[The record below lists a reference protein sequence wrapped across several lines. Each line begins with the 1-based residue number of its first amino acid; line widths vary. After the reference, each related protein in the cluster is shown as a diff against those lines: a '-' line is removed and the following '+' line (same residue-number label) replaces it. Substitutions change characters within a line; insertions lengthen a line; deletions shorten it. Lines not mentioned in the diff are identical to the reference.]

1 MYQTYFLFGV
11 HTNFREYEETISY
24 IREEVQQVPPIVYPQ
39 NSKPVGIIKSQ
50 AKKAARALA
59 EHALNHGDPTDWPT
73 YNNLE
78 LQQHPAVIVCYCA
91 YRVAYICEQPFRDLR
106 ARDFCVQ
113 VKAEYLKL
121 HRINRKHS
129 VQAAIEV

>member
-11 HTNFREYEETISY
+11 HTNYQEYEDAITF
-24 IREEVQQVPPIVYPQ
+24 IREEVQQVPPIIYPV
-39 NSKPVGIIKSQ
+39 NAKPVGIIKSQ

-59 EHALNHGDPTDWPT
+59 EQALNQGDPTDWPT
-73 YNNLE
+73 YDNYE

-91 YRVAYICEQPFRDLR
+91 YRAAYICAQPFRDLR

-121 HRINRKHS
+121 HRFNHRRS
-129 VQAAIEV
+129 VQAAIEI